1 MVAGE
6 NKIKSLETKFAK
18 EERKE
23 TEKFQKN
30 KDELKKNLEILN
42 TIKDKLVDPN
52 LKTDF
57 FSFINTLNLV
67 NGMKE
72 NKDKEE
78 SSAEKIEKSR
88 SKGGNEERAY
98 KNMKDFLEDDSNVG
112 FLSQLLYNEMGR
124 IRSYHNY
131 NLIYKLIPQMKE
143 VVDTYVENIF
153 SPNNFTKESLGYKIN
168 VEDQDNEKDYR
179 QKLEEIEKIYKL
191 EIKIKKYVEDAL
203 KLGDCFVSVLPFG
216 EEISNLLQETWEK
229 EKEDVAINAL
239 SESNLLSEEKLL
251 KEGLTLITEDSEL
264 SEGFD
269 LFYEDVNAQ
278 LKENKI
284 EITKKED
291 AKKIF
296 IKSVNNFI
304 NESFDVSYDCFSL
317 LKEDLSNREAFIKD
331 NDINKYLN
339 IVQGT
344 DKNKKVDKDKEK
356 DLELNGSII
365 RVLPQDRVV
374 KIAIGKNCIGYFLI
388 EAYDLE
394 GYSKFARTG
403 AIGYDIYNFFQTSIE
418 PRAGGLFRNKDELV
432 YNIITR
438 QFLNKINKKFISNNP
453 HFKEIIYAM
462 LRQHDLF
469 KRFQMKATFLPE
481 KYVVQFTPNAIEEN
495 EYGTSIYEN
504 SIFMAKIYL
513 ATLVSTL
520 MMKLTRSADKRAF
533 YVEVGVEGE
542 QEAAV
547 ASFVNDIKGKDI
559 KMAGLDDINY
569 ILNNVGRFEDM
580 YVPVFNGQKPV
591 DMEIVPGQDADVND
605 EFLTFLKN
613 SIVAGCG
620 IPPTFIEQ
628 TEQVDFVKTLSM
640 LNGKF
645 SKKII
650 MIQGILKESFNKLVR
665 LLFENE
671 YLVNTKNVSE
681 AKLNPELIEA
691 TLPPPDSIFTSQ
703 MSEDFTSAD
712 SYAEGILNIMINDS
726 DATEYGSDNEKEMVR
741 SAFKKRL
748 LKERVTTIDWNKM
761 EEMLE
766 DVKTEVI
773 AKIASGDRDP
783 EDVEMT
789 GGGGMTGTGDGMMGG
804 GDEFGMGGGDEFGMG
819 EETPEGGEEAGGETD
834 MENMKF

>member
-78 SSAEKIEKSR
+78 SSAEKSR